1 MGKIICIANQ
11 KGGVGKTTTSV
22 NLAAS
27 LAVAEKRTL
36 LVDMDPQGNAGSGVG
51 IDKSNLEATI
61 YDVLIDDVE
70 PDKAIL
76 KTSFPFLDILPQTAS
91 LPEPNW
97 SLSLSSAGN

>member
-1 MGKIICIANQ
+1 MAKIICIANQ

-51 IDKSNLEATI
+51 IDKVNLRETVYEA
-61 YDVLIDDVE
+61 LIDNTDAAGIV
-70 PDKAIL
+70 L
-76 KTSFPFLDILPQTAS
+76 KTTVPYLDILPANGDLTGAE
-91 LPEPNW
+91 L
-97 SLSLSSAGN
+97 